1 MPTPSGRYIDTGG
14 TDLDRTAAPVGC
26 GTARGT
32 TGSQPLVSPGPVST
46 VAGEDA
52 VLAYIAKCR
61 SGLAASAASRPRPR
75 RISGSPNP
83 TRGRVSRHASKA
95 RRLREGVEQVVLDT
109 RMALT
114 AEDVLAQVPY
124 ARTLGV
130 QFGDFTSARVC
141 GVLALTPELSTVG
154 GGMHGGALMGLAD
167 VCAAVCAT
175 LNGPQGAVPATATS
189 ATQFMQPM
197 RSAATAVATALHVG
211 RASVI
216 VEVDVTDEAGQ
227 LCVRVTQTV
236 TVRVPSGPAPT

>member
-1 MPTPSGRYIDTGG
+1 
-14 TDLDRTAAPVGC
+14 
-26 GTARGT
+26 
-32 TGSQPLVSPGPVST
+32 
-46 VAGEDA
+46 
-52 VLAYIAKCR
+52 
-61 SGLAASAASRPRPR
+61 
-75 RISGSPNP
+75 
-83 TRGRVSRHASKA
+83 
-95 RRLREGVEQVVLDT
+95 VLDT
-109 RMALT
+109 SMALT

-141 GVLALTPELSTVG
+141 GVLALTPALSTVG